1 MDNKEF
7 LSNHNER
14 LNINNTMINTI
25 SSLIHRLPDS
35 EPDPIL
41 QDKSIEITE
50 NGITN
55 IVADEGY
62 DGLGNIEVITDV
74 QNDASTTSAMYLI
87 ENGIENRDITQ
98 GYTFEDFVAQVANA
112 NAVKQMD
119 ASFNMYSGLWARGNV
134 TFNADFDFT
143 QCKKMYIEYE
153 FPATDLI
160 SSMHQYMDVTVR
172 LLDQAGETLTAV
184 QIVGGRTVNRTTVE
198 IPLDDINQVG
208 KVFFSSSNLSGTNRD
223 GNSSYSEAYP
233 VRFFN
238 VWFDVIDAAPV
249 LQDKIIDVT
258 ENGTIIVTPDSDYDG
273 LSSVEVN
280 VNVES
285 SGGGK
290 IIPMSISFSGY
301 KGTEQPGINNLDISN
316 ITSLYRMFV
325 SCSNLTELNLSNW
338 NTNDV
343 TNTSGL
349 VYGCTNLKNLDLSN
363 WNTSNVTDMKQMFY
377 ACRQLK
383 ELDLS
388 SFDTGKVTDMSEMF
402 CDCGS
407 LTKLDIRNFNFSN
420 VTSSTNIFGSQN
432 YPNTWVPAS
441 CEIIVKD
448 DTAKAWVLARS
459 RSGFTNVKTV
469 AEL

>member
-198 IPLDDINQVG
+198 IPLDDVNQVG

-223 GNSSYSEAYP
+223 GNSPYSEAYP
-233 VRFFN
+233 IRFFN
-238 VWFDVIDAAPV
+238 VWFDVIDGAPV

-273 LSSVEVN
+273 LSSVKVTT
-280 VNVES
+280 NVES
-285 SGGGK
+285 IGGGK
-290 IIPMSISFSGY
+290 YAPRWIRFTSYG
-301 KGTEQPGINNLDISN
+301 GTDLNEEIANLD
-316 ITSLYRMFV
+316 T
-325 SCSNLTELNLSNW
+325 SNLTSMASMFQQSTKVTSLNLSKF
-338 NTNDV
+338 D
-343 TNTSGL
+343 
-349 VYGCTNLKNLDLSN
+349 
-363 WNTSNVTDMKQMFY
+363 TSNVTNMSNMFY
-377 ACRQLK
+377 ICQSLTSLNVSNFDTSNVTNMSQTFSQCGSLTS
-383 ELDLS
+383 LDLS
-388 SFDTGKVTDMSEMF
+388 SFDTSKVTNMSSMF
-402 CDCGS
+402 QGCGN
-407 LTKLDIRNFNFSN
+407 LRRLDIRNFNFGSVYTYGN
-420 VTSSTNIFGSQN
+420 VFSSI
-432 YPNTWVPAS
+432 PAD

-448 DTAKAWVLARS
+448 DGAKSWVLGRRS
-459 RSGFTNVKTV
+459 DLTNVKTV

>member
-25 SSLIHRLPDS
+25 SSLIHRLPES
-35 EPDPIL
+35 KPDPIL

-74 QNDASTTSAMYLI
+74 RNDASTTSAMYLI

-112 NAVKQMD
+112 NAVKQTD
-119 ASFNMYSGLWARGNV
+119 VSFNMYSGLWARGNV

-184 QIVGGRTVNRTTVE
+184 QIVGGRTVNRTTIE

-223 GNSSYSEAYP
+223 GNSPYSEAYP

-238 VWFDVIDAAPV
+238 VWFDVIDTAPV

-258 ENGTIIVTPDSDYDG
+258 ENGTISVVADEGYDG
-273 LSSVEVN
+273 LNSVKVTT
-280 VNVES
+280 NVEG
-285 SGGGK
+285 SGGK
-290 IIPMSISFSGY
+290 YAPRIISFYGY
-301 KGTEQPGINNLDISN
+301 KGTELNEEIAKLDTSN
-316 ITSLYRMFV
+316 ITNMSNMF
-325 SCSNLTELNLSNW
+325 
-338 NTNDV
+338 
-343 TNTSGL
+343 
-349 VYGCTNLKNLDLSN
+349 YGCTNLKELDLSN
-363 WNTSNVTDMKQMFY
+363 FDMSNVTSMQSMFNM
-377 ACRQLK
+377 C
-383 ELDLS
+383 S
-388 SFDTGKVTDMSEMF
+388 S
-402 CDCGS
+402 
-407 LTKLDIRNFNFSN
+407 LLKLDIRTFTN
-420 VTSSTNIFGSQN
+420 TNIISSYIFSG
-432 YPNTWVPAS
+432 VPSS

-448 DTAKAWVLARS
+448 DTVKAWVLARQS
-459 RSGFTNVKTV
+459 NLTNVKTV
-469 AEL
+469 AEI